1 MSDRKLAAWEEAGL
15 IDAAT
20 AARIR
25 AWEAAHARPLGLWAA
40 IGIAALAIGL
50 GLMSLV
56 AANWEAIP
64 GTVRLT
70 VHFALIAAFAAGLWL
85 KERDLAERQPMLQ
98 EGALFVFGVLGL
110 TFLGHV
116 GQVYQTI
123 APLWQ
128 LLAAWLVLFAPL
140 LLARGQGWLTAAML
154 MLAAVTAVWNVA
166 IEAGDPDMVLADFGL
181 TVRLALL
188 TAAPALVAGLAAW
201 QSGAREGFWERLE
214 QMAAFYAIG
223 GASLIAIACAFERW
237 PGEAHAGAI
246 LVAVTIY
253 AAIGLAA
260 ALLVLRARPDG
271 SGRAQAAVL
280 LACGLTGPLAYLLSG
295 SQLGAGLLFM
305 ALWAVIGAAALRGEG
320 RGEGQGDFQAAVAL
334 IAIRL
339 IVLSFE
345 LAGDLLTTGAG
356 LIAAGVLILA
366 VAYGALRI
374 AQRYAPAPPTVAETP
389 VVEAR
394 P

>member
-15 IDAAT
+15 IDATT

-25 AWEAAHARPLGLWAA
+25 AWEAAHARPLALWAA

-64 GTVRLT
+64 GAVRLSI
-70 VHFALIAAFAAGLWL
+70 HFVVIVALAAGLWA
-85 KERDLAERQPMLQ
+85 KARDFAERQPMLE

-128 LLAAWLVLFAPL
+128 LLVVWLVLFAPL
-140 LLARGQGWLTAAML
+140 LLARGAGWLTAAML
-154 MLAAVTAVWNVA
+154 MATTVTAVWNVA
-166 IEAGDPDMVLADFGL
+166 IDAGDPDTVLADFGL

-188 TAAPALVAGLAAW
+188 TGAPALVAGLAAW
-201 QSGAREGFWERLE
+201 QGGAREGFWERLE

-223 GASLIAIACAFERW
+223 GASLLAVACTFERW
-237 PGEAHAGAI
+237 PADPHAGAI
-246 LVAVTIY
+246 LAAVAIY
-253 AAIGLAA
+253 AAVGLAA
-260 ALLVLRARPDG
+260 ALLVPRARPDG

-280 LACGLTGPLAYLLSG
+280 FACGLTGPLAYLLSG
-295 SQLGAGLLFM
+295 SELGAGLLFM
-305 ALWAVIGAAALRGEG
+305 GLWAVIGTAAL

-374 AQRYAPAPPTVAETP
+374 AQRYAPAPA
-389 VVEAR
+389 EAR